1 MCARRC
7 LFLVNSVDCPSLSL
21 PLTYSFSL
29 PICLSLGVSVS
40 LSLCLTFPS
49 PFLPSLHSS
58 LPPFLPPP
66 SAVLSLAGVVHSGL
80 LQALCWVYICVFG
93 NKHPHPASH
102 HSSPV
107 LFPGRGKILDVGGWI
122 PRMVPVAFLGSG
134 EGCFSGLGTSHVS
147 LPDSWVTHRGK
158 TAAEISG
165 QQLDPSVW
173 TI

>member
-1 MCARRC
+1 MCAHRC
-7 LFLVNSVDCPSLSL
+7 LFLVNSVDRPSLSL
-21 PLTYSFSL
+21 PLSYSFSL
-29 PICLSLGVSVS
+29 PICLSLGVCLSFSLFSFSFS
-40 LSLCLTFPS
+40 LSP
-49 PFLPSLHSS
+49 

-66 SAVLSLAGVVHSGL
+66 SAVLSLAGVVHSGF

-107 LFPGRGKILDVGGWI
+107 LFPGRGKIVDVGGWI